1 LRVRRKE
8 LIYLQDESLQ
18 SADNLLERDEIAA
31 EIMMRLQSAIEDMEA
46 LTELLDSSAVRE
58 EAG

>member
-1 LRVRRKE
+1 MRVRRKE